1 MASIHKEIAINAE
14 PARVWAA
21 IRDVG
26 AVHRR
31 LAPGYVADVRLEEDV
46 RIVAFSD
53 GRVIREIIV
62 GIDDTACRLAYAA
75 VGVAERKHHNA
86 SMQVFPM
93 GDGASRVVWITDI
106 LPDEAAAQIAANME
120 KGLAAAKTHLERAD

>member
-106 LPDEAAAQIAANME
+106 LPDEAAGQIAVNME

>member
-1 MASIHKEIAINAE
+1 MASIHKEIEINAE

-31 LAPGYVADVRLEEDV
+31 LAPGYVVDVRLEEDV
-46 RIVAFSD
+46 RIVSFGD

-86 SMQVFPM
+86 SLQVFPM
-93 GDGASRVVWITDI
+93 GDDASRVVWITDI
-106 LPDEAAAQIAANME
+106 LPDETAGQIAANME
-120 KGLAAAKTHLERAD
+120 KGLAAVKTHLERAD

>member
-1 MASIHKEIAINAE
+1 MASIHKEIEINAE

-31 LAPGYVADVRLEEDV
+31 LAPGYVVDVRLEEDV
-46 RIVAFSD
+46 RIVSFGD
-53 GRVIREIIV
+53 GRVIREAIV

-86 SMQVFPM
+86 SLQVFPM

-106 LPDEAAAQIAANME
+106 LPDEAAGQIAANME
-120 KGLAAAKTHLERAD
+120 KGLAAVKTHLERAD